1 LATIIPELPAPSC
14 GATQTETPD
23 ARVRERLRRP
33 DPERTEPVRNAAA
46 YLRDPGSAEG
56 VQSKLKQPS
65 SHDTADGA
73 VGHGVK
79 LGYKVI
85 EEQIRQGQRLA
96 QRLGKANKVNGTGSG
111 EIGVLI
117 ERTLH
122 LYKDMG
128 ALYFDALETVARS
141 PALKTAVSSVWNG
154 KTKTPAPP
162 PIQTETETET
172 EIKPDSDTGMGTGF
186 AIEIA
191 STRRTQVTLDLRSSP
206 RGFTPQVHALH
217 ATDPK
222 IAPLIG
228 VRYRMEPGVPTP
240 ALQVVIQDSQPPGT
254 YTGVVVDSA
263 TNEPYGTLCV
273 RLLP

>member
-1 LATIIPELPAPSC
+1 LATIIPELPASSR
-14 GATQTETPD
+14 GATQTEALD
-23 ARVRERLRRP
+23 ARVRERLHRP
-33 DPERTEPVRNAAA
+33 DLERTEPVRNAAA

-56 VQSKLKQPS
+56 VQSKSKQPGS
-65 SHDTADGA
+65 RDTADGA

-85 EEQIRQGQRLA
+85 EEQIRKGQLLA
-96 QRLGKANKVNGTGSG
+96 QRLGKAHKVNGTGSG

-141 PALKTAVSSVWNG
+141 PALKTAISSVWNG
-154 KTKTPAPP
+154 KTKAPAPV
-162 PIQTETETET
+162 QTETET
-172 EIKPDSDTGMGTGF
+172 EIKPNSDTGMGAGF
-186 AIEIA
+186 AIEVA

-206 RGFTPQVHALH
+206 KGFTPQVHALH
-217 ATDPK
+217 AADPK

-228 VRYRMEPGVPTP
+228 VRFRMEPGLPTP
-240 ALQVVIQDSQPPGT
+240 ALQVVIQDAQPPAT

-263 TNEPYGTLCV
+263 TNEPHGTLCV
-273 RLLP
+273 RLHP